1 MPVERLSVHRVAGR
15 AFWTWV
21 ACFAL
26 LFVAAWPRSALSYEM
41 TWSTIDCGG
50 GTCRGGPY
58 VLHGTIG
65 QPDAGYCHNDRYDL
79 VGGFWPT
86 GLDVRALFASVVA
99 DPLTSL
105 SGPSL
110 LPLACVRAMLLSPA
124 WQRFAGRPARG
135 RVLGVLPAGR

>member
-1 MPVERLSVHRVAGR
+1 MTIERLSIHRVAGR
-15 AFWTWV
+15 GFSTGLL
-21 ACFAL
+21 CFAL
-26 LFVAAWPRSALSYEM
+26 LFVAAWPRPTLSYEM
-41 TWSTIDCGG
+41 TWSTVDCGG

-65 QPDAGYCHNDRYDL
+65 QPEAGYSHNDRYEL

-86 GLDVRALFASVVA
+86 GLDVRALLASVAA

-110 LPLACVRAMLLSPA
+110 LPLACVRAILLSPA

-135 RVLGVLPAGR
+135 PVLGVLPAAQ